1 VLVEDGGHTVT
12 FENDSGELIPIDKL
26 EVSTPDFS
34 PHRFRVADERAE
46 SAPQGGTPV
55 RSR

>member
-12 FENDSGELIPIDKL
+12 FENDSGELITIDKL

-34 PHRFRVADERAE
+34 PHRFRVARQTRRICTARRH
-46 SAPQGGTPV
+46 PG
-55 RSR
+55 